1 MHQPLVVTRIGERAQ
16 VTVEK
21 VRIGERAIGQLIVFL
36 QLCSLSKMK
45 KSWRGQRCQLN
56 FILAADVDGE
66 LMRCVVHCRF
76 GIPYS
81 SLLLQSC
88 HAYLW
93 SVATLTFL
101 EEVMFSSLRTWY
113 VSCVLGEGPMDQGS
127 AKPGV
132 RLMQELLCT
141 WTAPTWTVAWS
152 LYYGNKH
159 TILFSEY
166 EYLSS

>member
-1 MHQPLVVTRIGERAQ
+1 MLSIEDEKIMKRTAMSTEFHTSSGCGWRAHE
-16 VTVEK
+16 V
-21 VRIGERAIGQLIVFL
+21 
-36 QLCSLSKMK
+36 
-45 KSWRGQRCQLN
+45 
-56 FILAADVDGE
+56 
-66 LMRCVVHCRF
+66 CVVHCRF

-132 RLMQELLCT
+132 RPMQELLWT
-141 WTAPTWTVAWS
+141 WTEHEQWLGHFIMEIS
-152 LYYGNKH
+152 ILYYLASMNIYLVSKDINLVMKINLRLLWVE
-159 TILFSEY
+159 ILFLEIKSK
-166 EYLSS
+166 SSL